1 MFAGG
6 ERGIFFEDFST
17 PCSYQLSVTV
27 LNSLSRRAIIPFD
40 SGDSNFA
47 HQPPESV
54 GRLRSSPRL
63 VGAVTHKAEHT
74 RSSALRPSFSAK
86 QLGRSSPPASSLRAP
101 LRACPPWRAC
111 LACPDPDGERPH
123 VPSAVE
129 GSGVERTFRPCRSGS
144 HSCPK
149 PFSCH
154 TCRKSPRKPNHCHR
168 SDIALPQ
175 VLSLPHIQD
184 SPGGTSCTTA
194 IPLSRVQ
201 PTDARPPQE
210 GLS

>member
-1 MFAGG
+1 LACPFPWRAWCPMFAGG

-17 PCSYQLSVTV
+17 PCSYQSSVTV

-40 SGDSNFA
+40 SDRSNFA
-47 HQPPESV
+47 HPSPES
-54 GRLRSSPRL
+54 
-63 VGAVTHKAEHT
+63 AEHT